1 MGDFMLTIVIIVT
14 IIVVGDI
21 YMLRRITFAAASV
34 ASLMI
39 GAIIYV
45 LFRPNSYIAI
55 FVDGIMDMGTLRQ
68 FLESSSTDFL
78 KFYFPDFLW
87 TLSLC
92 FCLYAVF
99 GLTKKRII
107 FFSLVA
113 FFCSVAWEIIQWFSI
128 VSGTGDII
136 DVIMYLLAGICAAS
150 LGLKK
155 EKLK

>member
-1 MGDFMLTIVIIVT
+1 MTIM
-14 IIVVGDI
+14 VVGDVR
-21 YMLRRITFAAASV
+21 MSRRITFAAASFG
-34 ASLMI
+34 SLAV

-55 FVDGIMDMGTLRQ
+55 FVDSMMDIGILRQ
-68 FLESSSTDFL
+68 ALATGSNDLL

-99 GLTKKRII
+99 DPMNKGII
-107 FFSLVA
+107 ISSLVA
-113 FFCSVAWEIIQWFSI
+113 FFCSAAWELMQLLDL
-128 VSGTGDII
+128 VGGTGDII

-150 LGLKK
+150 LSLKRRN
-155 EKLK
+155 